1 MAADV
6 LEVRELDARC
16 LTAPGTYHLGVAVIE
31 IVIFGSFDNSS
42 LENFQFGFWLKSF
55 GAQVFW

>member
-1 MAADV
+1 VAADV
-6 LEVRELDARC
+6 LEVRELDVRC
-16 LTAPGTYHLGVAVIE
+16 LTAPDTYHLGVAVIE

>member
-1 MAADV
+1 V
-6 LEVRELDARC
+6 LEVRELDTRC

-42 LENFQFGFWLKSF
+42 MENFQFGFWLKSF